1 MAGNGVEALGKS
13 SVYHKLQERIKE
25 LNCLYG
31 LSGLAS
37 RPDVSLEEILR
48 GTVALIPPA
57 WQYPEITCG
66 RIVYGNRV
74 FTTANFKVTDW
85 KLSAPLR
92 VHEQDAGSV
101 EAYCLEETPECGEG
115 SFLKEERSLLQALA
129 ERLGRIIERKVA
141 EEQLQKKNYALGE
154 RVKELNCLYQLS
166 ELAISPKKPLTE
178 LFQAIVDL
186 IPRAWQYPDIACA
199 RVVYKQ
205 DEYRSRGF
213 RVTRWKQ
220 SASIRTNAENTGCI
234 DLFYLKEMPIIAEGP
249 FLPEERNL
257 LDTISKHLG
266 EIVDRKTA
274 EEALIQKNAA
284 LKEILAQIEI
294 EKKTIRDN
302 VIANVDLLLLPIL
315 KKMKIGGFKP
325 KLIDILQRNLEELTF
340 AFGRKI
346 SMETARLSAREI
358 EICNLIRN
366 GLTSKEIANLLH
378 LSSETVAKHR
388 SRIRNKLGIANKK
401 LNLFSYLQTL

>member
-1 MAGNGVEALGKS
+1 M
-13 SVYHKLQERIKE
+13 
-25 LNCLYG
+25 NCLYG

-37 RPDVSLEEILR
+37 RPDVSKEEILR
-48 GTVALIPPA
+48 GTVDLIPPA

-66 RIVYGNRV
+66 RIVYGDRV
-74 FTTANFKVTDW
+74 FTTANFQMTDW
-85 KLSAPLR
+85 KLSVPLR
-92 VHEQDAGSV
+92 VHGQEAGSV
-101 EAYCLEETPECGEG
+101 EAYYLEETPECDEG
-115 SFLKEERSLLQALA
+115 SFLKEERSLIQALA

-141 EEQLQKKNYALGE
+141 EEQLQKKNRALGE

-166 ELAISPKKPLTE
+166 ELASSQKSLTE
-178 LFQAIVDL
+178 VFQGIADL

-220 SASIRTNAENTGCI
+220 SVSIRTNAENTGCI
-234 DLFYLKEMPIIAEGP
+234 DLYYLKERPIIDEGP
-249 FLPEERNL
+249 FLIEERNL

-315 KKMKIGGFKP
+315 KKMKIGGFEP

>member
-1 MAGNGVEALGKS
+1 MAGNGVEALEKS

-101 EAYCLEETPECGEG
+101 EAYYLEKTPECGEG
-115 SFLKEERSLLQALA
+115 SFLKEERSLIRALA

-141 EEQLQKKNYALGE
+141 EEQLRMNNRALGE

-166 ELAISPKKPLTE
+166 GLASSQKSLTE
-178 LFQAIVDL
+178 VFQGIADL

-220 SASIRTNAENTGCI
+220 SAPIRANGENTGCI
-234 DLFYLKEMPIIAEGP
+234 DLYYLKERHIIDEGP
-249 FLPEERNL
+249 FLIEERNL
-257 LDTISKHLG
+257 LNTISKHLG
-266 EIVDRKTA
+266 EIVEQKTG
-274 EEALIQKNAA
+274 EEALKQKNAA
-284 LKEILAQIEI
+284 LKEILVQIEI
-294 EKKTIRDN
+294 EKKIIRDN
-302 VIANVDLLLLPIL
+302 VIANVDVLLLPTL
-315 KKMKIGGFKP
+315 KKMKMGGYKTE
-325 KLIDILQRNLEELTF
+325 LIDLLQHNLEELTF

-346 SMETARLSAREI
+346 SMEAARLSAREI
-358 EICNLIRN
+358 EICNLVRN

-388 SRIRNKLGIANKK
+388 YRIRNKLGIANKK
-401 LNLFSYLQTL
+401 LNLTSYLQTL

>member
-1 MAGNGVEALGKS
+1 MSS

-66 RIVYGNRV
+66 RIVYGDRV

-92 VHEQDAGSV
+92 VHEQEAGSV
-101 EAYCLEETPECGEG
+101 EAYYLEETPECDEG
-115 SFLKEERSLLQALA
+115 SFLKEERSLIQALA

-141 EEQLQKKNYALGE
+141 EEQLQKNNQALGE

-166 ELAISPKKPLTE
+166 ELASSPKSLTE
-178 LFQAIVDL
+178 VFQGIVDL
-186 IPRAWQYPDIACA
+186 IPPAWQYPDIACA
-199 RVVYKQ
+199 RIVYKQ
-205 DEYRSRGF
+205 DEYGSRGF

-220 SASIRTNAENTGCI
+220 SAPIHTNRENAGCI
-234 DLFYLKEMPIIAEGP
+234 DLFYLKEMPTIDEGP
-249 FLPEERNL
+249 FLIEERNL
-257 LDTISKHLG
+257 LNTISKHLG
-266 EIVDRKTA
+266 EIVERKTA
-274 EEALIQKNAA
+274 EEALKQKNVA

-294 EKKTIRDN
+294 EKRTIQDN
-302 VIANVDLLLLPIL
+302 VIANVDVLLLPTL
-315 KKMKIGGFKP
+315 KKMKMSGFKP
-325 KLIDILQRNLEELTF
+325 ELIDLLQRNLEELTF
-340 AFGRKI
+340 SFGRKI

-358 EICNLIRN
+358 EICDLVRN
-366 GLTSKEIANLLH
+366 GFTSKEIAGLLH

-401 LNLFSYLQTL
+401 LNLSSYLQTL